1 MSDFEPYTW
10 RGQPFFSCG
19 HCAADAP
26 SEELIVEHLAAEHG
40 VHVEVTPAE
49 QPVEVVNAEPP
60 PPAQAAAP
68 AAPPTAPAATHP
80 SHPTQEKS

>member
-40 VHVEVTPAE
+40 VHVEVTPEEEPAE
-49 QPVEVVNAEPP
+49 KPVEAVNAEPP
-60 PPAQAAAP
+60 PPAQ
-68 AAPPTAPAATHP
+68 PTAPAAPHP
-80 SHPTQEKS
+80 PHPTQEKS